1 VASFVVSGPAAADLS
16 DIYAWI
22 AHDDP
27 PTAARVLEELRAA
40 MRRLAQH
47 PGLGHVR
54 DDLADETLKVWPVH
68 SYLVIYR
75 PDSSPLQVVRV
86 LSGYRDI
93 AALFE

>member
-1 VASFVVSGPAAADLS
+1 
-16 DIYAWI
+16 
-22 AHDDP
+22 
-27 PTAARVLEELRAA
+27 

-93 AALFE
+93 AAMFE